1 MVLVGDCARRWGRR
15 ARRAVSVRAVA
26 RVDAREVL
34 ISSQLCRP
42 AHENTRDGGSGGH
55 AGNQEIKV
63 ESTAVRGL
71 PVCCPWAVWSGEF
84 WAQADGWA
92 VQSQRRTW
100 TVRSNW
106 PQRNERDTQQ
116 RQPRCCAR
124 LGVCEVKKLR
134 ECEGG
139 LQVAW
144 KRDKVCQGQRKST
157 APRNCTGPCKCS
169 TSSSAVDKWTSRPLF
184 VSRKMERRDS
194 VVFLRIRTDVQ
205 SRAARTHESS
215 REMLQGSGNPQGPSG
230 QLLLKPAWQPAVSGL
245 SAK

>member
-169 TSSSAVDKWTSRPLF
+169 TWDQQLNNEGK
-184 VSRKMERRDS
+184 RR
-194 VVFLRIRTDVQ
+194 LLPRQWI
-205 SRAARTHESS
+205 
-215 REMLQGSGNPQGPSG
+215 SG
-230 QLLLKPAWQPAVSGL
+230 QADPCSSQEKWKDGILLFFSAFVRMCNRGL
-245 SAK
+245 RERTKAAERCCREVGTPKGQVDNCC

>member
-42 AHENTRDGGSGGH
+42 AHENNRDGGSGGH

-124 LGVCEVKKLR
+124 LGVCEVKSCESARVVCRLR
-134 ECEGG
+134 GSGTGLPRAAKKHSTPELHRP
-139 LQVAW
+139 LQV
-144 KRDKVCQGQRKST
+144 
-157 APRNCTGPCKCS
+157 
-169 TSSSAVDKWTSRPLF
+169 
-184 VSRKMERRDS
+184 
-194 VVFLRIRTDVQ
+194 
-205 SRAARTHESS
+205 
-215 REMLQGSGNPQGPSG
+215 
-230 QLLLKPAWQPAVSGL
+230 
-245 SAK
+245 